1 MDRSGRDEGKASSG
15 GPRLSPTPRTTLRRR
30 AGRGSYD
37 RAVIDA
43 ILDEGLVCHVG
54 FSDEGGQ
61 PFVLPTTYARV
72 GDRLFFHGSVESR
85 MLNALRA
92 GAPACVTVTLVD
104 GVVLARSV
112 FRHSLNYRSAVILG
126 KAEEISEPEAKR
138 AALAAIVEHVV
149 PGRTVDARGPSDAEV
164 AVTMVLSIPIEEAS
178 AKVRRGPPVDLE
190 EDRRLPCWAGEI
202 PLRLAAE
209 APVPDP
215 HVAQET
221 PVPGPVANYRRGAAR
236 TSRG

>member
-1 MDRSGRDEGKASSG
+1 MAARGRDGSNGER
-15 GPRLSPTPRTTLRRR
+15 GPRLSPTPRTTLHRH

-54 FSDEGGQ
+54 FAEGGQ
-61 PFVLPTTYARV
+61 SFVLPTTYARV
-72 GDRLFFHGSVESR
+72 GDRVYLHGSVESR

-92 GAPACVTVTLVD
+92 GAPACVAVTLVD

-112 FRHSLNYRSAVILG
+112 FRHSLNYRSVVILG
-126 KAEEISEPEAKR
+126 KAEEVAEPEAKR
-138 AALAAIVEHVV
+138 DALAAIVEHVV
-149 PGRTVDARGPSDAEV
+149 PGRTADARRPSDAEV
-164 AVTMVLSIPIEEAS
+164 AATIVLWLPIEEAS

-190 EDRRLPCWAGEI
+190 DDRRLPCWAGEI

-209 APVPDP
+209 TPVPDA
-215 HVAQET
+215 HVAPGT
-221 PVPGPVANYRRGAAR
+221 PVPGPVANYRRGAAG